1 MTAADTKRSILWA
14 LAVIYP
20 NKNVIDT
27 YAVPGQSGLI
37 WMFSTAIFTFMIF
50 QPCLLAP
57 VFLRKW
63 SGWVLILLT
72 LLAAFCCAVPVWA
85 QDKAAAPDV
94 AEVLKQAQGQIDPIK
109 KQLEKIGDA
118 PLNDSALSSMR
129 EQALKTQSE
138 VADAAAALAPKL
150 KDVQERLA
158 ELGPADGATPE
169 APNISQQRTQLGK
182 ESSRLDSQIK
192 LARLIGVEAE
202 QAAEQLSKERR
213 VRFQAQLGERTASIV
228 SGTFWTDL
236 TREWTRDSIRTQP
249 LASELGGLLDAVSPA
264 VWAGMAVAIALI
276 IAVRLLAEE
285 LLLKAMT
292 RFVAPGRLRRSL
304 YAVAVVLMSAVACGL
319 AAETLRSGL
328 TWNQSPTGTMTD
340 ILAHVV
346 VVSWFGGFVA
356 GLGKALLAAHHASWR
371 LIPMRDD
378 VALALRWFPVVLAL
392 TISLGWFI
400 QGMFAIVYA
409 SLALTVAFNCI
420 VSLVTSIAMGVAM
433 VRSRRRYA
441 TETDATQRSNQMTI
455 PGWLNLLINLVGI
468 ALLVSQIALVLG
480 YVALGAVIVQQLVW
494 ICLVLLS
501 AYLLAVVIDDS
512 CTVMLI
518 AIKRQNGQEDDRAY
532 PAIRSQ
538 LVVLASGLGRVLIA
552 LLALALLMAPFGG
565 GPTEWLHNF
574 SFLYSGVTVGEV
586 QIRPT
591 SILIAL
597 AVLLLG
603 FALVKMLQKWLTDQY
618 LPTTR
623 MDAGMRAS
631 ASALFGYAGYVLA
644 SALTLSALGFGL
656 ERVAWIASALSVGI
670 GFGLQAIVQNFV
682 SGLILLAERP
692 VRVGDWVSLDGAEG
706 DIRRINVRATE
717 IQLWDRSTMI
727 VPNSEFITKVVRN
740 VTHAS
745 PIGRVLIRL
754 ALPVGT
760 DPSKVR
766 DIILAGYQANE
777 DVLEEPR
784 PDVMLDSIE
793 ASGLI
798 FIAIGY
804 VNSPRMVAR
813 VRSAL
818 LFAILQQLH
827 DADIAL
833 VAPATMMLK
842 EVAAQAQNKTLMEG
856 GPE

>member
-1 MTAADTKRSILWA
+1 
-14 LAVIYP
+14 
-20 NKNVIDT
+20 
-27 YAVPGQSGLI
+27 
-37 WMFSTAIFTFMIF
+37 MIF
-50 QPCLLAP
+50 QSQ
-57 VFLRKW
+57 LREQ
-63 SGWVLILLT
+63 SGFRIRLSWLLILLT
-72 LLAAFCCAVPVWA
+72 LIGAFCCAAPVWA
-85 QDKAAAPDV
+85 QNKEVPPDP
-94 AEVLKQAQGQIDPIK
+94 AQVLKQAQGEIDPIK
-109 KQLEKIGDA
+109 KQLEKIADA
-118 PLNDSALSSMR
+118 QLNDSALAAMR
-129 EQALKTQSE
+129 EQALKTQSA
-138 VADAAAALAPKL
+138 VGDVAAALAPKL

-158 ELGPADGATPE
+158 ELGPADDATTDASGPE
-169 APNISQQRTQLGK
+169 APNISEQRAQLGK
-182 ESSRLDSQIK
+182 ESSKLDSQIK

-213 VRFQAQLGERTASIV
+213 ERFQAQLGERTASIV

-236 TREWTRDSIRTQP
+236 KREWSRDSIRTQP
-249 LASELGGLLDAVSPA
+249 LANELGGMIESATIT
-264 VWAGMAVAIALI
+264 VWVAMAVVIALI
-276 IAVRLLAEE
+276 VVLRLLSEE
-285 LLLKAMT
+285 WLLKLMT
-292 RFVAPGRLRRSL
+292 HMVAPGRLRRSL
-304 YAVAVVLMSAVACGL
+304 RAVSIVFLSSVVFGL
-319 AAETLRSGL
+319 VAETIRTGL
-328 TWNQSPTGTMTD
+328 GWNQNPTGTMTE
-340 ILAHVV
+340 ILAHFVV
-346 VVSWFGGFVA
+346 VAWFCGFVA
-356 GLGKALLAAHHASWR
+356 GLGKALLAPHHASWR

-392 TISLGWFI
+392 IISLGWFI
-400 QGMFAIVYA
+400 QGTFTIVYA
-409 SLALTVAFNCI
+409 SLALTVAFNSI
-420 VSLVTSIAMGVAM
+420 ISLGTSLTMGVAM

-441 TETDATQRSNQMTI
+441 TETEAAQRSSQMSI
-455 PGWLNLLINLVGI
+455 PGWLNFVINLAGI
-468 ALLVSQIALVLG
+468 ALIVSQIALVLG
-480 YVALGAVIVQQLVW
+480 YVALGTIIVQQLVW
-494 ICLVLLS
+494 IFLVLLS
-501 AYLLAVVIDDS
+501 AYLLGVLVDDV

-518 AIKRQNGQEDDRAY
+518 AIKRQNGLEDSSAF

-538 LVVLASGLGRVLIA
+538 LLVLASGVGRLLIT
-552 LLALALLMAPFGG
+552 LLAIALLMAPFGG
-565 GPTEWLHNF
+565 GPTDWLRNF
-574 SFLYSGVTVGEV
+574 SFLYSGITLGEV

-591 SILIAL
+591 AILIAL
-597 AVLLLG
+597 GVLLLS
-603 FALVKMLQKWLTDQY
+603 FALVKMLQNWLTDQY

-644 SALTLSALGFGL
+644 GALTLSALGIGL

-692 VRVGDWVSLDGAEG
+692 VKVGDWVSLDGAEG

-760 DPSKVR
+760 EPARVR
-766 DIILAGYQANE
+766 DIIVSCYQANE

-784 PDVMLDSIE
+784 PDVMLDSID

-798 FIAIGY
+798 FIATGY

-818 LFAILQQLH
+818 LFEILQRMH
-827 DADIAL
+827 DEKIAL

-842 EVAAQAQNKTLMEG
+842 EVAAQQKDKTHLEG

>member
-1 MTAADTKRSILWA
+1 
-14 LAVIYP
+14 
-20 NKNVIDT
+20 
-27 YAVPGQSGLI
+27 
-37 WMFSTAIFTFMIF
+37 MIF
-50 QPCLLAP
+50 SLPARAFFFRLNRLCAGLL
-57 VFLRKW
+57 
-63 SGWVLILLT
+63 VLALVALFC
-72 LLAAFCCAVPVWA
+72 AAPVWA
-85 QDKAAAPDV
+85 QDKEAPADI
-94 AEVLKQAQGQIDPIK
+94 AQVLKEAQGQIDPIK
-109 KQLEKIGDA
+109 KHLEKIADT
-118 PLNDSALSSMR
+118 PLDDSALAEMR
-129 EQALKTQSE
+129 EQALKTQSAA
-138 VADAAAALAPKL
+138 ADAATALAPKL

-158 ELGPADGATPE
+158 ELGPADAATPE
-169 APNISQQRTQLGK
+169 APNISEQRGELGK
-182 ESSRLDSQIK
+182 ESSKLDSQIK
-192 LARLIGVEAE
+192 LARLISVEAE

-213 VRFQAQLGERTASIV
+213 LRFQAQLGERTTSIV

-249 LASELGGLLDAVSPA
+249 LARELSGLLATITPTLGIV
-264 VWAGMAVAIALI
+264 MAVAIALI
-276 IAVRLLAEE
+276 IAVRLVGEE
-285 LLLKAMT
+285 LLLKVMT
-292 RFVAPGRLRRSL
+292 HFVAPGRLRRSL
-304 YAVAVVLMSAVACGL
+304 YAVVVVLMSAVAFGL
-319 AAETLRSGL
+319 VAETIRTGL
-328 TWNQSPTGTMTD
+328 TWTQNPTGAMVD
-340 ILAHVV
+340 ILGHFVL
-346 VVSWFGGFVA
+346 VSWFCGFVA

-378 VALALRWFPVVLAL
+378 VALNLRWFPVALAGI
-392 TISLGWFI
+392 ISLGWFI
-400 QGMFAIVYA
+400 QGVFATVYA
-409 SLALTVAFNCI
+409 SLALTVAVNCI
-420 VSLVTSIAMGVAM
+420 ISLTTSVALGVAM

-441 TETDATQRSNQMTI
+441 TETDAIQRSNQMSI
-455 PGWLNLLINLVGI
+455 PGWLNVVINLAGI
-468 ALLVSQIALVLG
+468 ALIVSQIALVLG
-480 YVALGAVIVQQLVW
+480 YVALGSIIVQQLVW
-494 ICLVLLS
+494 IFLVLLS
-501 AYLLAVVIDDS
+501 AYLLAVLIEDT

-518 AIKRQNGQEDDRAY
+518 AVKRQDGQEEATAY

-538 LVVLASGLGRVLIA
+538 LLVLASGLGRLLIV

-565 GPTEWLHNF
+565 GPSEWLRNF
-574 SFLYSGVTVGEV
+574 SFLYSGVKLGEV

-591 SILIAL
+591 AILISL
-597 AVLLLG
+597 AVLVLG
-603 FALVKMLQKWLTDQY
+603 FALVKILQNWLSDQY

-644 SALTLSALGFGL
+644 GALTLSALGIGL

-692 VRVGDWVSLDGAEG
+692 VKVGDWVSLDGAEG

-745 PIGRVLIRL
+745 PLGRVLIRL

-766 DIILAGYQANE
+766 DIILQAYQTNE
-777 DVLEEPR
+777 EVLDEPR
-784 PDVMLDSIE
+784 PDILLDSID
-793 ASGLI
+793 ATGLI
-798 FIAIGY
+798 FIATGY

-818 LFAILQQLH
+818 LFEILQTLH

-842 EVAAQAQNKTLMEG
+842 EVAAQAQNKTHMEG